1 MKNDNNKKVYLPP
14 VAEIVVFTG
23 VVQTGLSAFNV
34 ESKNTDWLF
43 S

>member
-1 MKNDNNKKVYLPP
+1 MDNKKDYLPP
-14 VAEIVVFTG
+14 VAEIVLFTG
-23 VVQTGLSAFNV
+23 VVKTDLSAFNV